1 MRCVSMRWLLFVL
14 GLVLAAGG
22 ALSAGCASTS
32 ISSYRDPAYEGRAFR
47 RAAVYVVGADLST
60 RQNYEQTLAEELSRR
75 GVDAFASIDSGS
87 HTINGV
93 DDVTRLLEKLELTIP
108 TREDLSA

>member
-1 MRCVSMRWLLFVL
+1 MGSPSQQQQSP
-14 GLVLAAGG
+14 GGTYGDATAGG
-22 ALSAGCASTS
+22 HG
-32 ISSYRDPAYEGRAFR
+32 
-47 RAAVYVVGADLST
+47 GA
-60 RQNYEQTLAEELSRR
+60 TLLR
-75 GVDAFASIDSGS
+75 DAFASIDSGS